1 DIQARIFEP
10 FFTTK
15 IVGEGTGLGLSIV
28 YNIIQVHKGTI
39 ELESEID
46 KGSTFKICISVGNMV

>member
-1 DIQARIFEP
+1 MFEP

-46 KGSTFKICISVGNMV
+46 KGSTFKIWLPVGNMN